1 MITAKCDKCG
11 EDAVLK
17 QEYDGLVSTN
27 RINGRDLCEKCKKE
41 WNTINQ
47 NLQTQIFKAWMNG
60 DIKFY
65 ENSDPGTMKSAGYS
79 NHDGGYM
86 ACPFCGELYGDYT
99 WPVGKV
105 FKCTGC
111 GRNIVGH

>member
-1 MITAKCDKCG
+1 MITAMCDKCG
-11 EDAVLK
+11 EGTVIM
-17 QEYDGLVSTN
+17 QEYNGSIYTSKV
-27 RINGRDLCEKCKKE
+27 NGRDLCEKCKKE
-41 WNTINQ
+41 WNIINK

-65 ENSDPGTMKSAGYS
+65 ENSDPGTMISAGYS